1 MNGLALVGHQFRYD
15 QKAFWRN
22 PASVFFTV
30 MFPVILF
37 LILAVVFSGEDVD
50 VRGGIEATTYYVPA
64 IMSLAIIS
72 ATMQTLAMTLVI
84 AREDGR
90 LKRGRG
96 TPMPPWVFI
105 AGRVGNSIVVALMM
119 LVLLAA
125 IGGVLFGVDVP
136 WDRLPAILL
145 TLVVG
150 AASFCCLGI
159 ALTAAIPS
167 QDAAAAIVNA
177 LLLPLYFLSGVF
189 IPEDQLP
196 ERRHRLRRPLPG
208 PPLLRRLLRRLRPRR
223 RLRRLLGQ
231 PRDRRP
237 LGRRRPA
244 AGDQVLPLDPAIRL
258 TGASGEPPIA
268 SIPQCFT
275 TSSWRSATST
285 AAPPSTTRCW
295 PRWAGGGISSRT
307 RRSAG
312 ASPNPSSSSPPSTTR
327 SPASAC
333 SSFSALGIVA
343 VKAAWE
349 NGVKSGGVSVSDPGE
364 QRSHGSGSYSA
375 FLKDPD
381 GYEIEI
387 TIGSD

>member
-1 MNGLALVGHQFRYD
+1 MNGLALVAHQFRYD

-30 MFPVILF
+30 MFPVIVF
-37 LILAVVFSGEDVD
+37 LILAVVFNGETVN
-50 VRGGIEATTYYVPA
+50 VRGGVAATTYYVPA
-64 IMSLAIIS
+64 IMSLSIIS

-125 IGGVLFGVDVP
+125 IGGALYGVSVP
-136 WDRLPAILL
+136 WERLPEILL

-196 ERRHRLRRPLPG
+196 NGVITFADLFPVRHFFDAFFDAYVP
-208 PPLLRRLLRRLRPRR
+208 
-223 RLRRLLGQ
+223 
-231 PRDRRP
+231 
-237 LGRRRPA
+237 
-244 AGDQVLPLDPAIRL
+244 
-258 TGASGEPPIA
+258 
-268 SIPQCFT
+268 
-275 TSSWRSATST
+275 
-285 AAPPSTTRCW
+285 
-295 PRWAGGGISSRT
+295 AGG
-307 RRSAG
+307 
-312 ASPNPSSSSPPSTTR
+312 
-327 SPASAC
+327 PAVSWDN
-333 SSFSALGIVA
+333 LA
-343 VKAAWE
+343 VVAAW
-349 NGVKSGGVSVSDPGE
+349 GIAGLVLAIKFFRWTPKSG
-364 QRSHGSGSYSA
+364 
-375 FLKDPD
+375 
-381 GYEIEI
+381 
-387 TIGSD
+387 

>member
-30 MFPVILF
+30 MFPVIVF
-37 LILAVVFSGEDVD
+37 LILAVVFNGETVN
-50 VRGGIEATTYYVPA
+50 VRGGVGATTYYVPA
-64 IMSLAIIS
+64 IMSLSIIS

-119 LVLLAA
+119 LILLAA
-125 IGGVLFGVDVP
+125 IGGVLYGVSIP
-136 WDRLPAILL
+136 WERLPEILL

-196 ERRHRLRRPLPG
+196 NGVISFADVFPVRHFFDAFFDAYVP
-208 PPLLRRLLRRLRPRR
+208 
-223 RLRRLLGQ
+223 
-231 PRDRRP
+231 
-237 LGRRRPA
+237 
-244 AGDQVLPLDPAIRL
+244 
-258 TGASGEPPIA
+258 
-268 SIPQCFT
+268 
-275 TSSWRSATST
+275 
-285 AAPPSTTRCW
+285 
-295 PRWAGGGISSRT
+295 AGG
-307 RRSAG
+307 
-312 ASPNPSSSSPPSTTR
+312 PSVSWDNL
-327 SPASAC
+327 A
-333 SSFSALGIVA
+333 IVA
-343 VKAAWE
+343 LW
-349 NGVKSGGVSVSDPGE
+349 GVAGLLLAIKFFRWTPRSG
-364 QRSHGSGSYSA
+364 
-375 FLKDPD
+375 
-381 GYEIEI
+381 
-387 TIGSD
+387 

>member
-1 MNGLALVGHQFRYD
+1 MNSLALAAHQFRYD

-30 MFPVILF
+30 MFPVIVF
-37 LILAVVFSGEDVD
+37 LILAVVFNGEEVD
-50 VRGGIEATTYYVPA
+50 VRGGVEATTYYVPA

-72 ATMQTLAMTLVI
+72 ATMQTLAMTLVV

-119 LVLLAA
+119 LALLAA
-125 IGGVLFGVDVP
+125 IGGALYGVDFP

-145 TLVVG
+145 ALIVG

-196 ERRHRLRRPLPG
+196 EGVIVFADLFPVRHFFEAFF
-208 PPLLRRLLRRLRPRR
+208 
-223 RLRRLLGQ
+223 
-231 PRDRRP
+231 DAYV
-237 LGRRRPA
+237 PA
-244 AGDQVLPLDPAIRL
+244 GVPAV
-258 TGASGEPPIA
+258 S
-268 SIPQCFT
+268 
-275 TSSWRSATST
+275 
-285 AAPPSTTRCW
+285 
-295 PRWAGGGISSRT
+295 
-307 RRSAG
+307 
-312 ASPNPSSSSPPSTTR
+312 
-327 SPASAC
+327 
-333 SSFSALGIVA
+333 
-343 VKAAWE
+343 WE
-349 NGVKSGGVSVSDPGE
+349 NLAVVALWGVAGLLLAVRFFRWTPRSG
-364 QRSHGSGSYSA
+364 
-375 FLKDPD
+375 
-381 GYEIEI
+381 
-387 TIGSD
+387 

>member
-1 MNGLALVGHQFRYD
+1 MTGLALVAHQFRYD

-37 LILAVVFSGEDVD
+37 LILGVVFEGETVD

-105 AGRVGNSIVVALMM
+105 AGRVGNAIVVALMM
-119 LVLLAA
+119 LALLAA
-125 IGGVLFGVDVP
+125 IGAVLFGVDVP

-145 TLVVG
+145 ALVIG

-177 LLLPLYFLSGVF
+177 MLLPLYFLSGVF

-196 ERRHRLRRPLPG
+196 DGVIAFADLFPVRHFFHAFFDAYVP
-208 PPLLRRLLRRLRPRR
+208 
-223 RLRRLLGQ
+223 
-231 PRDRRP
+231 
-237 LGRRRPA
+237 
-244 AGDQVLPLDPAIRL
+244 
-258 TGASGEPPIA
+258 
-268 SIPQCFT
+268 
-275 TSSWRSATST
+275 
-285 AAPPSTTRCW
+285 
-295 PRWAGGGISSRT
+295 AGG
-307 RRSAG
+307 
-312 ASPNPSSSSPPSTTR
+312 
-327 SPASAC
+327 PAVSWDDLA
-333 SSFSALGIVA
+333 IVA
-343 VKAAWE
+343 LW
-349 NGVKSGGVSVSDPGE
+349 GVAGLLLAIKYFRWTPRSG
-364 QRSHGSGSYSA
+364 
-375 FLKDPD
+375 
-381 GYEIEI
+381 
-387 TIGSD
+387 